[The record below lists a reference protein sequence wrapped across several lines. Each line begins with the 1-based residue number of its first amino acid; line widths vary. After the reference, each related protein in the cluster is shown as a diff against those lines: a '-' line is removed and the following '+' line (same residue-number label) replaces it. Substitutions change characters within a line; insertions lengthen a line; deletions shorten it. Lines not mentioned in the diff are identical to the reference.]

1 MTIGFCRLV
10 LHFPDAR
17 SLKQK
22 RSVLKSLTSK
32 IRQKF
37 NVSVSELDAH
47 DFWKKAIVGVAVVSG
62 DSTFANQVLNKVVEL
77 VEMEHRTQLIDF
89 SFEMI

>member
-10 LHFPDAR
+10 LHLPEAG

-22 RSVLKSLTSK
+22 RSVLESLTTR

-37 NVSVSELDAH
+37 NVSISEIDAH
-47 DFWKKAIVGVAVVSG
+47 DLWQKAVVGVAVVSS
-62 DSTFANQVLNKVVEL
+62 DSAFSNQVLNKVVKL
-77 VEMEHRTQLIDF
+77 VEAEHRAQMIDY
-89 SFEMI
+89 SVEMM

>member
-10 LHFPDAR
+10 LHLPEAG

-22 RSVLKSLTSK
+22 RSVLKSLTVR

-47 DFWKKAIVGVAVVSG
+47 DLWQKAIVGVAIVSA
-62 DSTFANQVLNKVVEL
+62 DSVFANQVLNKVVEL
-77 VEMEHRTQLIDF
+77 VEMEHRAQLIDF